1 MVRIGYVYHTY
12 MKQKTLYPI
21 FLKPDTGSCNLFTVS
36 MNTFRIFAQ
45 NKKTMVKIAE
55 MTYCDKLHKSLLKK
69 EAVSPLEVIYNN
81 HNQLGYNVVRRPAG
95 QCLGNLKYFNLFY
108 NGRFDRWYK
117 VDEKQRV
124 GKYFVITDYWK
135 DRVRCFMVWNYGFGR
150 YFPYN
155 DFVEAMV
162 YDYRRF
168 GRLCKPRSKKAQ
180 EAEEKCVRFYVRS
193 QIDMLRKEGYAAY
206 RAKFKEERPQYF
218 IGDDRTVFRCLDSS
232 LKREEK
238 IAACVAHKR
247 ALKEGII
254 TSFIN
259 HLKKHPTTLYSWFSS
274 EVDSEGKN
282 RICLSDKAVSY
293 LNKRLVRNGLKA
305 LSASYLFRTFRKM
318 VKTLFGF
325 NVRSFLNSCLMSVS
339 TEEVLTKSMKKI
351 VSKTVLFLYK
361 RALKNYRRAC
371 GLKYD
376 PDSGGLSVIRP

>member
-1 MVRIGYVYHTY
+1 MQFLYRQYEYFSYICT
-12 MKQKTLYPI
+12 KQI
-21 FLKPDTGSCNLFTVS
+21 
-36 MNTFRIFAQ
+36 
-45 NKKTMVKIAE
+45 TMAKIVE

-193 QIDMLRKEGYAAY
+193 QIDLMRKGGYQSF
-206 RAKFKEERPQYF
+206 RAQFAEEHPEYF
-218 IGDDRTVFRCLDSS
+218 IGKERTTFRCLNGALSRD
-232 LKREEK
+232 EK
-238 IAACVAHKR
+238 IAACHAHKR
-247 ALKEGII
+247 DLR
-254 TSFIN
+254 TSILDSFADRIA
-259 HLKKHPTTLYSWFSS
+259 KHPSTAWSWFSHAT
-274 EVDSEGKN
+274 DKQGKN
-282 RICLSDKAVSY
+282 RMCFSGKALMF
-293 LNKRLVRNGLKA
+293 LNKRLRNNGLKE
-305 LSASYLFRTFRKM
+305 LSASYLYKSFRMRLLKRFDGKY
-318 VKTLFGF
+318 
-325 NVRSFLNSCLMSVS
+325 NSVRSFLNAVVMSALSSDVIA
-339 TEEVLTKSMKKI
+339 KAMKKI
-351 VSKTVLFLYK
+351 QSPVVLSIYRKALKLYK
-361 RALKNYRRAC
+361 KKEKAVNAPINKEAPPL
-371 GLKYD
+371 
-376 PDSGGLSVIRP
+376 PS

>member
-1 MVRIGYVYHTY
+1 M
-12 MKQKTLYPI
+12 
-21 FLKPDTGSCNLFTVS
+21 
-36 MNTFRIFAQ
+36 
-45 NKKTMVKIAE
+45 
-55 MTYCDKLHKSLLKK
+55 
-69 EAVSPLEVIYNN
+69 
-81 HNQLGYNVVRRPAG
+81 
-95 QCLGNLKYFNLFY
+95 
-108 NGRFDRWYK
+108 
-117 VDEKQRV
+117 
-124 GKYFVITDYWK
+124 
-135 DRVRCFMVWNYGFGR
+135 
-150 YFPYN
+150 
-155 DFVEAMV
+155 
-162 YDYRRF
+162 
-168 GRLCKPRSKKAQ
+168 Q
-180 EAEEKCVRFYVRS
+180 EAEEKCVRFYIRS

-247 ALKEGII
+247 ALKEGIM

-376 PDSGGLSVIRP
+376 PDSGGLSAVHD